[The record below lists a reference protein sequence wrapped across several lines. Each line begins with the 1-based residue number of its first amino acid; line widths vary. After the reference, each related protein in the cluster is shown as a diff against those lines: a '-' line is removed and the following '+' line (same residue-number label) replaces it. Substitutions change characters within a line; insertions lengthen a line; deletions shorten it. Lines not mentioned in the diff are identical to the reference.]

1 MASILRLRTT
11 WTGYQGV
18 PYLSTHYFARTD
30 GDSAAFA
37 ADAVAALW
45 TGAKDVISSSLSWN
59 VEGEVAVIDSVTGTL
74 TGVDNVAG
82 GNSGVGDA
90 SGEILP
96 FATQGL
102 LRLST
107 ADVVAGRIL
116 RGHTFIPGATE
127 AHSNL
132 GKPTSGYQSVVN
144 AAFTDMF
151 ESPST
156 ALLVWSR
163 THGAIGPVL
172 SGSTWAQW
180 AVLRSRR
187 D

>member
-1 MASILRLRTT
+1 MASILRVRTT
-11 WTGYQGV
+11 WSGYQGV

-45 TGAKDVISSSLSWN
+45 VGAKDVISSSLSWN
-59 VEGEVAVIDSVTGTL
+59 VEPEVAVLDSTTGTL

-82 GNSGVGDA
+82 GRSGTGDA

-96 FATQGL
+96 FSTQGL

-107 ADVVAGRIL
+107 ADVVSGRIL
-116 RGHTFIPGATE
+116 RGHTFIPGGTE
-127 AHSNL
+127 AHNNL
-132 GKPTSGYQSVVN
+132 GVPTPGYRTVIN

-156 ALLVWSR
+156 ALIVWSR

-172 SGSTWAQW
+172 SGSCWDQW